1 MSTIATIATQQ
12 ASTAASGASPGTSG
26 AISSLGS
33 LSGNLSSFLKLL
45 MTQLQNQD
53 PTSPLDTNQ
62 FTSQLVQYASVEQQ
76 INANTSLTTL
86 IGLTQTG
93 DVLQSSAMLGK
104 SVTATSDTMPLQ
116 DGAAAANFTA
126 TAALPTTIAVT
137 DAAGYQVYSQTLT
150 SAVGGNAWKWDGH
163 AADGRQLPDG
173 AYGVTVTADNV
184 DGSASSLPFTVTGKV
199 TGTTQSQG
207 AVQVQ
212 LGTVSVAFANVTA
225 VGD

>member
-1 MSTIATIATQQ
+1 MSTLATIAAQQ
-12 ASTAASGASPGTSG
+12 ASAAATGGTGAPGS
-26 AISSLGS
+26 ISTLGS

-104 SVTATSDTMPLQ
+104 GVTATSDTMPLQ

-137 DAAGYQVYSQTLT
+137 DAAGHQVYSQTLT
-150 SAVGGNAWKWDGH
+150 STVGDNAWRWDGH
-163 AADGRQLPDG
+163 ATDGRQLPDG

-184 DGSASSLPFTVTGKV
+184 DGSASSLPFTITGKV
-199 TGTTQSQG
+199 TGTTQSGG

-212 LGTVSVAFANVTA
+212 LGAVSVAFAKVTA
-225 VGD
+225 VGG